1 MQQQGMDPQDQRNFI
16 IAMVLMVVF
25 IFGYQALVLG
35 PAAKRDREARAAAQ
49 AEQQAEEAAVSQQAS
64 EAVGIDD
71 LALPEVETVEE
82 ALALVERVP
91 FNVERVDGS
100 FNLGGPLL
108 DDLNLK
114 DHYRTIEKEEELRL
128 LRPKTRSDDEVSGY
142 SVDWTWSILDPRSNT
157 YIPFKNANANWTT
170 SAENLEAG
178 ESITLNYQRDGIR
191 LERVVSIDD
200 NYMFTLQDT
209 LTNTRSQAFT
219 FSPTGYIRRYGEWR
233 DFLETTEPRSSRR
246 MGITMQGLIGSF
258 DNELTWR
265 SYNNIFKGKYIKKAD
280 DNGFRRNEKGESGW
294 LGLTDMYWMAALVPE
309 QGRKFKAK
317 LDRDAD
323 NSALVLTVQS
333 EDITIAPGERR
344 TVTNQIFAGAKEYD
358 VVNAYQAAGIARFGD
373 SIDWGNILYYLTKG
387 LFWVLNWLQ
396 GIFGT
401 FGWALIALVVLV
413 KLPLVP
419 LYNTSYKSMAKM
431 KKLSEPMKEIQER
444 FKADPQRRQQEV
456 MKLYQREKANPL
468 AGCLPILLTIPIF
481 FALYK
486 TLYVTIEMRHEPFLW
501 ISDLSAGEQAVVGNL
516 FGLLPWASGTEIR
529 DFTLLGFLPI
539 GYLVGFG
546 ILAILYGVTMM
557 AITSLSPP
565 PADPMQRKLM
575 MALPLVFMFVFGSF
589 AAGLVVYW
597 VWSNILTLMQQYY
610 IMRRN
615 GVETEID
622 KLIKRLRGSG
632 DSTPAE

>member
-16 IAMVLMVVF
+16 IAMIVMVAF

-35 PAAKRDREARAAAQ
+35 PAAERDREARAAAQ
-49 AEQQAEEAAVSQQAS
+49 AEREATASVKEAAVTTEG
-64 EAVGIDD
+64 EAT
-71 LALPEVETVEE
+71 LPAAETVEE
-82 ALALVERVP
+82 ALSLVERIP
-91 FNVERVDGS
+91 FDVERMDGS
-100 FNLGGPLL
+100 LNLASPLL

-128 LRPKTRSDDEVSGY
+128 LRPKTIKDGETSGY
-142 SVDWTWSILDPRSNT
+142 SIDWTWAVLDPNSNT
-157 YIPFKNANANWTT
+157 YVPVKPSTGTWTA
-170 SAENLEAG
+170 SSSDLSAG
-178 ESITLNYQRDGIR
+178 ESITLTYERGGVEI
-191 LERVVSIDD
+191 ERVVTVDD

-209 LTNTRSQAFT
+209 VTNTRRNALT
-219 FSPTGYIRRYGEWR
+219 LSPNGYIRRYGEWK

-246 MGITMQGLIGSF
+246 MGITHQGLIGSF
-258 DNELTWR
+258 DNNLTWR
-265 SYNNIFKGKYIKKAD
+265 SYNNIFKGKYIKKAED
-280 DNGFRRNEKGESGW
+280 DGFRDAETGGW
-294 LGLTDMYWMAALVPE
+294 MALTDMYWMAALVPE
-309 QGRKFKAK
+309 QGRSFRAK
-317 LDRDAD
+317 LERNASND
-323 NSALVLTVQS
+323 VLELFVDS
-333 EDITIAPGERR
+333 EDVILQPGESR
-344 TVTNQIFAGAKEYD
+344 TITNRIFAGAKEYE
-358 VVNAYQAAGIARFGD
+358 VVNAYQAAGIPRFGD
-373 SIDWGNILYYLTKG
+373 SIDWGNILYYITKG
-387 LFWVLNWLQ
+387 LFFVLNWLQ

-419 LYNTSYKSMAKM
+419 LYNASYKSMAKM
-431 KKLSEPMKEIQER
+431 KKLAEPMKEIQER
-444 FKADPQRRQQEV
+444 FKGDPQRRQQEI

-468 AGCLPILLTIPIF
+468 AGCLPILMTIPIF

-501 ISDLSAGEQAVVGNL
+501 LSDLSAGEQAVVGNL

-529 DFTLLGFLPI
+529 DMTFLGFLPI

-557 AITSLSPP
+557 AIQSLSPP
-565 PADPMQRKLM
+565 PPDPTQRKIM
-575 MALPLVFMFVFGSF
+575 MALPLVFMFVFGGF

-597 VWSNILTLMQQYY
+597 VWSNILSLIQQYY

-615 GVETEID
+615 GVETELD
-622 KLIKRLRGSG
+622 KLVKKVVGRG

>member
-1 MQQQGMDPQDQRNFI
+1 MDPQDQRNFI
-16 IAMVLMVVF
+16 IAMVIMITF
-25 IFGYQALVLG
+25 IFGYQALVLT
-35 PAAKRDREARAAAQ
+35 PAAERDRAARAAAQ
-49 AEQQAEEAAVSQQAS
+49 AEREAVEAAEVERIAT
-64 EAVGIDD
+64 
-71 LALPEVETVEE
+71 LPEDAPERLPDAETVEE
-82 ALALVERVP
+82 ALAQVERVQ
-91 FNVERVDGS
+91 FDVERMDGS
-100 FNLGGPLL
+100 LNLSSPLL

-114 DHYRTIEKEEELRL
+114 DHYRTIAKEEELRL
-128 LRPKTRSDDEVSGY
+128 LRPKTRKDGETSGY
-142 SVDWTWSILDPRSNT
+142 SVDWTWAVLDPNSNQYVPVKPQSGT
-157 YIPFKNANANWTT
+157 WSTT
-170 SAENLEAG
+170 SETLRSGN
-178 ESITLNYQRDGIR
+178 SVTLNYERGGVQI
-191 LERVVSIDD
+191 ERVVSVDE
-200 NYMFTLQDT
+200 NYMFTLEDT
-209 LTNTRSQAFT
+209 ITNTRSNALT
-219 FSPTGYIRRYGEWR
+219 LSPNGYVRRYGQWK

-246 MGITMQGLIGSF
+246 MGITHQGLIGAF
-258 DNELTWR
+258 DSELTWR
-265 SYNNIFKGKYIKKAD
+265 SYNNIFKGRYIKKAA
-280 DNGFRRNEKGESGW
+280 DNGFRDAESGGW
-294 LGLTDMYWMAALVPE
+294 MALTDMYWMAALVPE
-309 QGRKFKAK
+309 QGRSFKAK
-317 LDRDAD
+317 LERDSD
-323 NSALVLTVQS
+323 NDVLVLMVDA
-333 EDITIAPGERR
+333 EDIILQPGESR

-358 VVNAYQAAGIARFGD
+358 VVNAYQAAGIPRFGD

-444 FKADPQRRQQEV
+444 FKGDPQRRQQEV

-468 AGCLPILLTIPIF
+468 AGCLPILMTIPIF

-501 ISDLSAGEQAVVGNL
+501 LNDLSAGEQGVVGNL
-516 FGLLPWASGTEIR
+516 FGLLPWATGTEIR
-529 DFTLLGFLPI
+529 DFTILGFLPV

-557 AITSLSPP
+557 AITSLNPP
-565 PADPMQRKLM
+565 PADPMQRRLM
-575 MALPLVFMFVFGSF
+575 MALPLVFMFVFGGF
-589 AAGLVVYW
+589 ASGLVVYW